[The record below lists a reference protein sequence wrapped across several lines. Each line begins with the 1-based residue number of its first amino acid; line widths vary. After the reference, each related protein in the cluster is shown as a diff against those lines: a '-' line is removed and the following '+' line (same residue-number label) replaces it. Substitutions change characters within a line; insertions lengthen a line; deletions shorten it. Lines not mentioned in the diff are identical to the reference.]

1 MYVQIGAAQL
11 IAVSE
16 IIAVV
21 HHEQHVPSA
30 FMRLLV
36 PLEAV
41 KSYVVTDD
49 FVYGSP
55 YRPQALLKKI
65 QQNRL

>member
-1 MYVQIGAAQL
+1 MYVQIGTSQL
-11 IAVSE
+11 IAVTE
-16 IIAVV
+16 ILAVV
-21 HHEQHVPSA
+21 HHEHYAHSA
-30 FMRLLV
+30 FTRLLV
-36 PLEAV
+36 PPEAV

>member
-1 MYVQIGAAQL
+1 MYVQIGSDQL
-11 IAVSE
+11 IVITE

-21 HHEQHVPSA
+21 HPEQYVPSA
-30 FMRLLV
+30 FVRLLV
-36 PLEAV
+36 PQDAV

-55 YRPQALLKKI
+55 YRTQALLKKI
-65 QQNRL
+65 EQNRL

>member
-1 MYVQIGAAQL
+1 MYVQIGSTQV

-16 IIAVV
+16 ILAVV
-21 HHEQHVPSA
+21 HHEQYMPST

-36 PLEAV
+36 PPEAV

>member
-1 MYVQIGAAQL
+1 MYVQIGTAQL
-11 IAVSE
+11 IATSE

-21 HHEQHVPSA
+21 HHEQYVPSA
-30 FMRLLV
+30 FVRLLV
-36 PLEAV
+36 SPDAV

-55 YRPQALLKKI
+55 YRTQALLKKI

>member
-1 MYVQIGAAQL
+1 MYVQIGTTQV

-21 HHEQHVPSA
+21 HHEQYVPSA
-30 FMRLLV
+30 FVRLLV
-36 PLEAV
+36 PTDAV

-49 FVYGSP
+49 YVYGSP
-55 YRPQALLKKI
+55 YRTRALLKKI
-65 QQNRL
+65 QENRL

>member
-11 IAVSE
+11 IATTE

-21 HHEQHVPSA
+21 HHEQYVPSA
-30 FMRLLV
+30 FVRLLV
-36 PLEAV
+36 PKDSV

-55 YRPQALLKKI
+55 YRTQALLKKME
-65 QQNRL
+65 QNRL

>member
-1 MYVQIGAAQL
+1 MYVQIGASQL
-11 IAVSE
+11 IAVTE
-16 IIAVV
+16 ILAVV
-21 HHEQHVPSA
+21 HHEQYVHSA
-30 FMRLLV
+30 FTRLLV
-36 PLEAV
+36 PQEAV

-55 YRPQALLKKI
+55 YRPQALLNKI